1 MKDEAVSTDP
11 NCPKSA
17 KSHLSSLCQTNSI
30 VTLLAAAEP
39 PPLPHSIPSHS
50 QQMDSLDHVEIMD
63 PFVRLPANSL
73 SANKSLG
80 SQYFWLGF
88 PITKHEN
95 KK

>member
-1 MKDEAVSTDP
+1 MKDEAVSNDP
-11 NCPKSA
+11 NCPKRA

-39 PPLPHSIPSHS
+39 PSLPHSIPPHS
-50 QQMDSLDHVEIMD
+50 QQMESLDHVEIMD

-88 PITKHEN
+88 PITEYEN